1 MGLDNLPKLGLSQT
15 VKEKEINIQDMD
27 LFNRGSLSN
36 LRNRLLS
43 DDASERRY
51 MFDDCIDMIGQVVS
65 ANVEQFK
72 NHHNNKQNTF
82 HKENR
87 EIQRL
92 LYLEGNESDIESILK
107 LTFWTNKM
115 AKTYNEVLSSEKE
128 ILGQEELVYFE
139 RGETWSYALKNEFMS
154 TLIYLLIKDNY
165 SEVKSW
171 GFRKGKN
178 PILIIDYPGYNF
190 PISFHLGKY
199 PENILP
205 RELGELVFDK
215 TKDDFKYP
223 FDIKPKGNS
232 VSHKLNEQEKTDYQR
247 DFDNEQTFKSLEKI
261 QKHQILV
268 GLGKISELETLYSI
282 KLPLEGSLN
291 IELDK
296 NFLTIKDFEFRKK
309 LEEMIIKKKGVI
321 YIQKGN
327 RLSKHA
333 IEYSLNNWWKEN
345 YSDRSDLEFR
355 ETRPG
360 EIFPGE
366 INIDNTKKSG
376 EPFQIREDGT
386 ICIDSIR
393 DRRMGTRSSIQNLAR
408 LGFYFPQQI
417 IDYANNPKFSE
428 MMIDPNY
435 LVI

>member
-154 TLIYLLIKDNY
+154 TLIYLLI
-165 SEVKSW
+165 
-171 GFRKGKN
+171 
-178 PILIIDYPGYNF
+178 
-190 PISFHLGKY
+190 
-199 PENILP
+199 
-205 RELGELVFDK
+205 
-215 TKDDFKYP
+215 
-223 FDIKPKGNS
+223 
-232 VSHKLNEQEKTDYQR
+232 
-247 DFDNEQTFKSLEKI
+247 
-261 QKHQILV
+261 
-268 GLGKISELETLYSI
+268 
-282 KLPLEGSLN
+282 
-291 IELDK
+291 
-296 NFLTIKDFEFRKK
+296 
-309 LEEMIIKKKGVI
+309 
-321 YIQKGN
+321 
-327 RLSKHA
+327 
-333 IEYSLNNWWKEN
+333 
-345 YSDRSDLEFR
+345 
-355 ETRPG
+355 
-360 EIFPGE
+360 
-366 INIDNTKKSG
+366 
-376 EPFQIREDGT
+376 
-386 ICIDSIR
+386 
-393 DRRMGTRSSIQNLAR
+393 
-408 LGFYFPQQI
+408 
-417 IDYANNPKFSE
+417 
-428 MMIDPNY
+428 
-435 LVI
+435 